1 MFRLSIPPMST
12 PSDTDS
18 FRQAALTELA
28 SLTSIEFGTL
38 AEVRPGCSG
47 FKHQCWEDG
56 RNRCTYIPAGQVA
69 ALRQDLENGKR
80 FQQITA
86 ALAAAAIRESRDR
99 RAAAATTEKK
109 TSKPSAKPKNSAKP
123 KPSSPKRARS
133 SPRKIG

>member
-1 MFRLSIPPMST
+1 MSN
-12 PSDTDS
+12 PSDANS
-18 FRQAALTELA
+18 LRQAALAELA

-86 ALAAAAIRESRDR
+86 ALATAAIQESRDR
-99 RAAAATTEKK
+99 RAAAADTAEKK
-109 TSKPSAKPKNSAKP
+109 TSGPNASRKNTGKPKA
-123 KPSSPKRARS
+123 SSPKPARS
-133 SPRKIG
+133 SSTKKRAPKH